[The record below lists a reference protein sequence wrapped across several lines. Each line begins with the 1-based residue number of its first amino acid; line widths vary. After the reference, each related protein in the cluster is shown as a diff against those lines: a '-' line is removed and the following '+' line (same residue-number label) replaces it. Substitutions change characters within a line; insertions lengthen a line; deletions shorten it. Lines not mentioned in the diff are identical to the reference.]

1 MFYRHLLLFNKG
13 VSWFLRSTFSLFR
26 WRISSFSRWTS
37 VMTCRTLKFVSN
49 NAWLI
54 SCFRR
59 ISLIKVPSQCV
70 GTELSLSILVTG
82 ALTLVSPVNRSL
94 LDKATTKT
102 AKRQMEAF
110 IMFLYLESIRLSLKI
125 VVMRFWSFYMFLS
138 RPHAYK
144 CRKIFLLFPT
154 AYL

>member
-1 MFYRHLLLFNKG
+1 MKSFTLVILFYRHLLLFNKG

-26 WRISSFSRWTS
+26 WRTSSLSRWTS

-59 ISLIKVPSQCV
+59 ISLIIVPSQCV
-70 GTELSLSILVTG
+70 VTELSLSILVTG
-82 ALTLVSPVNRSL
+82 ALTLVSPVDRSL

-110 IMFLYLESIRLSLKI
+110 IMFLYLESG
-125 VVMRFWSFYMFLS
+125 FLW
-138 RPHAYK
+138 K
-144 CRKIFLLFPT
+144 
-154 AYL
+154 

>member
-1 MFYRHLLLFNKG
+1 
-13 VSWFLRSTFSLFR
+13 
-26 WRISSFSRWTS
+26 
-37 VMTCRTLKFVSN
+37 MTCRTLKFVSN

-125 VVMRFWSFYMFLS
+125 VVMRFWSFYMFYQGHMHTNVGKYFCYSQQLIF
-138 RPHAYK
+138 K
-144 CRKIFLLFPT
+144 CVEFQIKNWIVNVFKNNYDLRGRRMVSC
-154 AYL
+154 